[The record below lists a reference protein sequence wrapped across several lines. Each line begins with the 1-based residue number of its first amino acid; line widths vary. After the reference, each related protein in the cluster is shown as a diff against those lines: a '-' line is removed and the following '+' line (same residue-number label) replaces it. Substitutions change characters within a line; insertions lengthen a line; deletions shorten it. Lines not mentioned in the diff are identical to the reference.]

1 MLGKVEKDIIF
12 KNMKLDLQP
21 QDFAT
26 IIRSNGFVDGLQVP
40 VQDAL
45 NTADGPNILSKVYTE
60 LSLDTIQHEKYKW
73 FEEDELQNSSEVYSY
88 VKDYFKKQ
96 KGIKND

>member
-1 MLGKVEKDIIF
+1 MENPNYVKIKDKKYKIRNF

-60 LSLDTIQHEKYKW
+60 LSLVI
-73 FEEDELQNSSEVYSY
+73 DEV
-88 VKDYFKKQ
+88 
-96 KGIKND
+96 I